1 MPELSPDAR
10 GAMRY
15 WSVIESAARLR
26 ATTADLWAAINDAA
40 AEQGLS
46 SPGVSLR
53 GVNELRSYA
62 AQQQNAADYLERSDR
77 SAPIEAGHIGPAPWA
92 REGAEYASVER
103 WQITYLHTTL
113 DNGVERTD
121 WRTSMFTGTMPGTVG
136 DLMDQLDL
144 DAETL
149 ADEYELE
156 HVGVSSV
163 TILRV

>member
-46 SPGVSLR
+46 SPGVTLR

-62 AQQQNAADYLERSDR
+62 AQQQNAADRLARSDR
-77 SAPIEAGHIGPAPWA
+77 GAPMEDRLIGPAPWA
-92 REGAEYASVER
+92 REGAEYASVDR

-113 DNGVERTD
+113 DNGEERSD
-121 WRTSMFTGTMPGTVG
+121 WRTSMFTGTLPDTVG
-136 DLMDQLDL
+136 ELMDQLDV

-149 ADEYELE
+149 ADEYELQ
-156 HVGVSSV
+156 HVGVGSITV
-163 TILRV
+163 LRV